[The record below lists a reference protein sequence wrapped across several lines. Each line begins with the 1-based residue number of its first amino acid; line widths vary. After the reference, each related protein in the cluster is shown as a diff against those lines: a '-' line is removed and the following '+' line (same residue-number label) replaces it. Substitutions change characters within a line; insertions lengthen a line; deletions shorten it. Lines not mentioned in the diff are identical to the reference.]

1 MVIART
7 VDSARLRVGC
17 LRLILINRGTLLP
30 CARTFHILERSVRA
44 RVTVQQLSTFR
55 LVVIARL
62 DDSFEKSPLRF
73 SILRIRRRPLLVQLI
88 RDRGRDNCW
97 TPRGRTT
104 GRVIGVNRR

>member
-30 CARTFHILERSVRA
+30 CARTFHILERSVPPLRA

-62 DDSFEKSPLRF
+62 DDSFEKFPLRF

-88 RDRGRDNCW
+88 RDNCW

-104 GRVIGVNRR
+104 GRVTGVNRR

>member
-30 CARTFHILERSVRA
+30 CARTFHILERSVPPLRA

-62 DDSFEKSPLRF
+62 DSFEKSPLRF

-88 RDRGRDNCW
+88 RDNVGLRAEGQQDA
-97 TPRGRTT
+97 
-104 GRVIGVNRR
+104 

>member
-30 CARTFHILERSVRA
+30 CARTFHILERSIPPLRA

-62 DDSFEKSPLRF
+62 DSFEKSPLRF

-88 RDRGRDNCW
+88 RDRVGLRAEGRQDA
-97 TPRGRTT
+97 
-104 GRVIGVNRR
+104 

>member
-30 CARTFHILERSVRA
+30 CARTFHILERSPLLRT

-55 LVVIARL
+55 LFFASSSSPAGIIRSKNLLSVFSSRG
-62 DDSFEKSPLRF
+62 DSSYREK
-73 SILRIRRRPLLVQLI
+73 LLV
-88 RDRGRDNCW
+88 
-97 TPRGRTT
+97 
-104 GRVIGVNRR
+104 VN

>member
-62 DDSFEKSPLRF
+62 DSFEKSPLRF

-88 RDRGRDNCW
+88 RDNCW

-104 GRVIGVNRR
+104 GRVTGVNRR